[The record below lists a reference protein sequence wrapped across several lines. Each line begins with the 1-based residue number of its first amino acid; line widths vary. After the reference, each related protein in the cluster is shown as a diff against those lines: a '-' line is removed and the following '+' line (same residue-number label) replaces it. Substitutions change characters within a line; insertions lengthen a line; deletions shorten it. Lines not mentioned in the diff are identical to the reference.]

1 MCNHE
6 MRVLQLK
13 TITLI
18 GSIHTAITAMTAT
31 VPLSLALVL
40 ILALVSASASALL
53 RVRES
58 DSNFCL
64 GPRAD
69 LAPDFCKI
77 SP

>member
-1 MCNHE
+1 MCYIDVQSRNACVAIENNHADWQHPYSNH
-6 MRVLQLK
+6 RHDRDRD
-13 TITLI
+13 I
-18 GSIHTAITAMTAT
+18 
-31 VPLSLALVL
+31 ALVL
-40 ILALVSASASALL
+40 ILASASALL